1 MIINLD
7 SITLSFLVVSIV
19 TLAVVVVLVWYVYY
33 TRKFKEDVTNMLQEK
48 LEMYLDNLEKPKQEE
63 DVPDELPDL
72 PGLPEPPDNIEVKD
86 ETEFAE
92 KREEPQE
99 IEDEKPQ
106 SFVEE
111 PQKDFVQDTETKNE

>member
-1 MIINLD
+1 
-7 SITLSFLVVSIV
+7 
-19 TLAVVVVLVWYVYY
+19 LAVVVVLVWYVYY

-72 PGLPEPPDNIEVKD
+72 PDLPEPLNIEVKD

>member
-72 PGLPEPPDNIEVKD
+72 PGLPEPPFNIEVKD

-99 IEDEKPQ
+99 EEKPQ
-106 SFVEE
+106 SFVEAPPKVE
-111 PQKDFVQDTETKNE
+111 EQPKNTNE

>member
-72 PGLPEPPDNIEVKD
+72 PGLPEPPFNIEVKD

>member
-72 PGLPEPPDNIEVKD
+72 PGLPEPPFNIEVKD

-99 IEDEKPQ
+99 ERTPN
-106 SFVEE
+106 FVTD
-111 PQKDFVQDTETKNE
+111 KDFVQDTETKNE